1 MLKNDLLKNDGEIIR
16 IITIKNNQALVID
29 CIKRNMPY
37 WINIEL
43 LEPYIP
49 CNDQELLIISH
60 KTLYN
65 IDELDTRSQS
75 IIHFRYGIIEPLI
88 YEIDNKKKRNI
99 LIKTISTQN
108 NISGQTLRKYLC
120 DYLAFQDKTI
130 LAPKKNISDKT
141 LSKDEKNMRW
151 ALNKFF
157 YTKRKNSLYT
167 AYLFMLKEK
176 YTINDK
182 LQEDHTSFYQF
193 RYFYRKT
200 KKLQTYYISR
210 NGIKDYQKNH
220 RPFLGNGIKD
230 FAPTIGTGMVD
241 STICD
246 IYLIDTNGNIIGRP
260 ILTVCIDAYCGLC
273 YGYNLSWKGGIYSI
287 SGLMENIVSDKHVLC
302 KKFGINIGEHE
313 WINKS
318 IPGTMVTDKG
328 TEYISASFEQLA
340 ELGVKIINLP
350 AYRPELK
357 GRVEKFFDIIQTL
370 YKSQLKGMGIIETDY
385 LQRGAHDYKKD
396 AKLTLNDFEKIIL
409 HCILYYNTKHIIKNF
424 SYTED
429 MIRNNVPPYSNDIW
443 NWIVNS
449 QKDFSLIPVKR
460 DKLKLTLL
468 PRTNGTFRRN
478 GFIVNNIRYKNDTYK
493 EYYLSGKIVNVA
505 YDPNNIDIIWLIEN
519 DNYVK
524 FDLIEKEYSGK
535 TLNEI
540 DELRKKKKQ
549 ILKAYQESEYQNR
562 INLISEIDN
571 VINFAKQ
578 RNSVPVN
585 TKYIRDTRTLEIK
598 KELSNSTQGDDEN
611 V

>member
-1 MLKNDLLKNDGEIIR
+1 MLKNDLLKNNGEIIR
-16 IITIKNNQALVID
+16 IITIKNNYALVIN

-43 LEPYIP
+43 LESYIP

-65 IDELDTRSQS
+65 IDELDARSQS
-75 IIHFRYGIIEPLI
+75 IIYFRYGIIEPLI

-99 LIKTISTQN
+99 LIKNISIQN

-130 LAPKKNISDKT
+130 LAPKKNISNKT

-182 LQEDHTSFYQF
+182 LQESHPSFYQF

-210 NGIKDYQKNH
+210 NGIKE
-220 RPFLGNGIKD
+220 
-230 FAPTIGTGMVD
+230 FAPTIGTGMLD

-246 IYLIDTNGNIIGRP
+246 IYLINTDGNIIGRP

-287 SGLMENIVSDKHVLC
+287 SGLMENIVSDKHLLC
-302 KKFGINIGEHE
+302 EKFGINIGEHE

-370 YKSQLKGMGIIETDY
+370 YKSQLKGMGVIETDY

-443 NWIVNS
+443 NWIVSS

-468 PRTNGTFRRN
+468 PRANGVFRRN
-478 GFIVNNIRYKNDTYK
+478 GLIVNNTRYKNDTYK

-505 YDPNNIDIIWLIEN
+505 YDPNNIDSIWLIEN
-519 DNYVK
+519 GDYVK
-524 FDLIEKEYSGK
+524 FNLIELEYSGK

-571 VINFAKQ
+571 VKNFAKQ

-598 KELSNSTQGDDEN
+598 KELSNDTRR
-611 V
+611 

>member
-43 LEPYIP
+43 LESYIP

-65 IDELDTRSQS
+65 IDELDARSQS
-75 IIHFRYGIIEPLI
+75 IIYFRYGIIESLI

-99 LIKTISTQN
+99 LIKNISIQN

-130 LAPKKNISDKT
+130 LAPKKNISNKT
-141 LSKDEKNMRW
+141 LSKDEKNIRW

-182 LQEDHTSFYQF
+182 LQESHPSFYQF

-220 RPFLGNGIKD
+220 RPLLGNGIKE
-230 FAPTIGTGMVD
+230 FAPTIGTGMLD

-246 IYLIDTNGNIIGRP
+246 IYLINTDGNIIGRP

-287 SGLMENIVSDKHVLC
+287 SGLMENIVSDKHLLC
-302 KKFGINIGEHE
+302 EKFGINIGEHE

-370 YKSQLKGMGIIETDY
+370 YKSQLKGMGVIETDY

-443 NWIVNS
+443 NWIVSS

-468 PRTNGTFRRN
+468 PRVNGIFRRN
-478 GFIVNNIRYKNDTYK
+478 GLIVNNIRYKNDTYK

-505 YDPNNIDIIWLIEN
+505 YDPNNIDSIWLIEN
-519 DNYVK
+519 GDYVK
-524 FDLIEKEYSGK
+524 FNLIELEYSGK

-540 DELRKKKKQ
+540 EELRKKKKQ
-549 ILKAYQESEYQNR
+549 ILKAYQENEYQSR

-571 VINFAKQ
+571 VKNLVKQ

-598 KELSNSTQGDDEN
+598 KELSNDTRR
-611 V
+611 

>member
-16 IITIKNNQALVID
+16 IITIKNNYALVIN

-43 LEPYIP
+43 LESYIP

-65 IDELDTRSQS
+65 IDELDARSQS
-75 IIHFRYGIIEPLI
+75 IIYFRYGIIEPLI

-99 LIKTISTQN
+99 LIKNISIQN

-130 LAPKKNISDKT
+130 LAPKKNISNKT

-182 LQEDHTSFYQF
+182 LQESHPSFYQF

-220 RPFLGNGIKD
+220 RPLLGNGIKE
-230 FAPTIGTGMVD
+230 FAPTIGTGMLD

-246 IYLIDTNGNIIGRP
+246 IYLINTDGNIIGRP

-287 SGLMENIVSDKHVLC
+287 SGLMENIVSDKHLLC
-302 KKFGINIGEHE
+302 EKFEINIGEHE

-370 YKSQLKGMGIIETDY
+370 YKSQLKGMGVIETDY

-443 NWIVNS
+443 NWIVSS

-468 PRTNGTFRRN
+468 PRVNGIFRRN
-478 GFIVNNIRYKNDTYK
+478 GLIVNNTRYKNDTYK

-505 YDPNNIDIIWLIEN
+505 YDPNNIDSIWLIEN
-519 DNYVK
+519 GDYVK
-524 FDLIEKEYSGK
+524 FNLIELEYSGK

-571 VINFAKQ
+571 VKNFAKQ

>member
-43 LEPYIP
+43 LESYIP

-65 IDELDTRSQS
+65 IDELDARSQS
-75 IIHFRYGIIEPLI
+75 IIYFRYGIIESLI

-99 LIKTISTQN
+99 LIKNISIQN

-130 LAPKKNISDKT
+130 LAPKKNISNKT
-141 LSKDEKNMRW
+141 LSKDEKNIRW

-182 LQEDHTSFYQF
+182 LQESHPSFYQF

-220 RPFLGNGIKD
+220 RPLLGNGIKE
-230 FAPTIGTGMVD
+230 FAPTIGTGMLD

-246 IYLIDTNGNIIGRP
+246 IYLINTDGNIIGRP

-287 SGLMENIVSDKHVLC
+287 SGLMENIVSDKHLLC
-302 KKFGINIGEHE
+302 EKFGINIGEHE

-370 YKSQLKGMGIIETDY
+370 YKSQLKGMGVIETDY

-443 NWIVNS
+443 NWIVSS

-468 PRTNGTFRRN
+468 PRVNGIFRRN
-478 GFIVNNIRYKNDTYK
+478 GLIVNNIRYKNDTYK

-505 YDPNNIDIIWLIEN
+505 YDPNNIDSIWLIEN
-519 DNYVK
+519 GDYVK
-524 FDLIEKEYSGK
+524 FNLIELEYSGK

-540 DELRKKKKQ
+540 EELRKKKKQ
-549 ILKAYQESEYQNR
+549 ILKAYQENEYQSR

-571 VINFAKQ
+571 VKNLVKQ

-585 TKYIRDTRTLEIK
+585 TKYISHI
-598 KELSNSTQGDDEN
+598 
-611 V
+611 

>member
-16 IITIKNNQALVID
+16 IITIKNNYALVIN

-43 LEPYIP
+43 LESYIP

-65 IDELDTRSQS
+65 IDELDARSQS
-75 IIHFRYGIIEPLI
+75 IIYFRYGIIEPLI

-99 LIKTISTQN
+99 LIKNISIQN

-130 LAPKKNISDKT
+130 LAPKKNISNKT

-182 LQEDHTSFYQF
+182 LQESHPSFYQF

-220 RPFLGNGIKD
+220 RPLLGNGIKE
-230 FAPTIGTGMVD
+230 FAPTIGTGMLD

-246 IYLIDTNGNIIGRP
+246 IYLINTDGNIIGRP

-287 SGLMENIVSDKHVLC
+287 SGLMESIVSDKHLLC
-302 KKFGINIGEHE
+302 EKFGINIGEHE

-370 YKSQLKGMGIIETDY
+370 YKSQLKGMGVIETDY

-443 NWIVNS
+443 NWIVSS

-468 PRTNGTFRRN
+468 PRANGVFRRN
-478 GFIVNNIRYKNDTYK
+478 GLIVNNTRYKNDTYK

-505 YDPNNIDIIWLIEN
+505 YDPNNIDSIWLIEN
-519 DNYVK
+519 GDYVK
-524 FDLIEKEYSGK
+524 FNLIELEYSGK

-571 VINFAKQ
+571 VKNFAKQ

>member
-43 LEPYIP
+43 LESYIP

-65 IDELDTRSQS
+65 IDELDARSQS
-75 IIHFRYGIIEPLI
+75 IIYFRYGIIEPLI

-99 LIKTISTQN
+99 LIKNISIQN

-182 LQEDHTSFYQF
+182 LQESHPSFYQF

-220 RPFLGNGIKD
+220 RPLLGNGIKE
-230 FAPTIGTGMVD
+230 FAPTIGTGMLD

-246 IYLIDTNGNIIGRP
+246 IYLINTDGNIIGRP

-287 SGLMENIVSDKHVLC
+287 SGLMENIVSDKHLLC
-302 KKFGINIGEHE
+302 EKFGINIGEHE

-370 YKSQLKGMGIIETDY
+370 YKSQLKGMGVIETDY

-443 NWIVNS
+443 NWIVSS

-468 PRTNGTFRRN
+468 PRANGVFRRN
-478 GFIVNNIRYKNDTYK
+478 GLIVNNTRYKNDTYK
-493 EYYLSGKIVNVA
+493 EYYLSGKIVNIA
-505 YDPNNIDIIWLIEN
+505 YDPNNIDSIWLIEN
-519 DNYVK
+519 GDYVK
-524 FDLIEKEYSGK
+524 FNLIELEYSGK

-571 VINFAKQ
+571 VKNFAKQ

>member
-182 LQEDHTSFYQF
+182 LQEDHPSFYQF

-220 RPFLGNGIKD
+220 RPLLGNGIKE
-230 FAPTIGTGMVD
+230 FAPTIGTGMLD

-246 IYLIDTNGNIIGRP
+246 IYLIDANGNIIGRP

-505 YDPNNIDIIWLIEN
+505 YDPNNIDSIWLIEN
-519 DNYVK
+519 GDYVK
-524 FDLIEKEYSGK
+524 FNLIELEYSGK

-540 DELRKKKKQ
+540 EELRKKKKQ
-549 ILKAYQESEYQNR
+549 ILKAYQESEYQSR
-562 INLISEIDN
+562 IDLISEIDN
-571 VINFAKQ
+571 VKNLVKQ
-578 RNSVPVN
+578 RNSVAVN

-598 KELSNSTQGDDEN
+598 KELSNDTRR
-611 V
+611 

>member
-43 LEPYIP
+43 LESYIP

-65 IDELDTRSQS
+65 IDELDARSQS
-75 IIHFRYGIIEPLI
+75 IIYFRYGIIESLI

-99 LIKTISTQN
+99 LIKNISIQN

-130 LAPKKNISDKT
+130 LAPKKNISNKT
-141 LSKDEKNMRW
+141 LSKDEKNIRW

-182 LQEDHTSFYQF
+182 LQESHPSFYQF

-220 RPFLGNGIKD
+220 RPLLGNGIKE
-230 FAPTIGTGMVD
+230 FAPTIGTGMLD

-246 IYLIDTNGNIIGRP
+246 IYLINTDGNIIGRP

-287 SGLMENIVSDKHVLC
+287 SGLMENIVSDKHLLC
-302 KKFGINIGEHE
+302 EKFGINIGEHE

-370 YKSQLKGMGIIETDY
+370 YKSQLKGMGVIETDY

-443 NWIVNS
+443 NWIVSS

-468 PRTNGTFRRN
+468 PRVNGIFRRN
-478 GFIVNNIRYKNDTYK
+478 GLIVNNIRYKNDTYK

-505 YDPNNIDIIWLIEN
+505 YDPNNIDSIWLIEN
-519 DNYVK
+519 GDYVK
-524 FDLIEKEYSGK
+524 FNLIELEYSGK

-540 DELRKKKKQ
+540 EELRKKKKQ
-549 ILKAYQESEYQNR
+549 ILKAYQENEYQSR

-571 VINFAKQ
+571 VKNLVKQ

-585 TKYIRDTRTLEIK
+585 TKYITQRCITALERFI
-598 KELSNSTQGDDEN
+598 
-611 V
+611 

>member
-16 IITIKNNQALVID
+16 IITIKNNHALVIN

-43 LEPYIP
+43 LESYIP

-65 IDELDTRSQS
+65 IDELDARSQS
-75 IIHFRYGIIEPLI
+75 IIYFRYGIIEPLI

-99 LIKTISTQN
+99 LIKNISIQN

-130 LAPKKNISDKT
+130 LAPKKNISNKT

-182 LQEDHTSFYQF
+182 LQENHPSFYQF

-220 RPFLGNGIKD
+220 RPLLGNGIKE
-230 FAPTIGTGMVD
+230 FAPTIGTGMLD

-246 IYLIDTNGNIIGRP
+246 IYLINTDGNIIGRP

-273 YGYNLSWKGGIYSI
+273 YGYNLSWKGGIHSI

-302 KKFGINIGEHE
+302 KKFSIDIGKHE
-313 WINKS
+313 WINRLV
-318 IPGTMVTDKG
+318 PGTMVTDKG
-328 TEYISASFEQLA
+328 KEYVSAAFEQLT
-340 ELGVKIINLP
+340 ELGIKIINLP

-357 GRVEKFFDIIQTL
+357 GRVEKFFDIIQNL
-370 YKSQLKGMGIIETDY
+370 YKSQLKGMGVIETDY
-385 LQRGAHDYKKD
+385 LQRGTHDYKKD
-396 AKLTLNDFEKIIL
+396 AKLTLDDFEKIIL
-409 HCILYYNTKHIIKNF
+409 HCILYYNTKYIIKNF

-429 MIRNNVPPYSNDIW
+429 MIRNNVPPYSNDSICMVG
-443 NWIVNS
+443 IPECE
-449 QKDFSLIPVKR
+449 DFFTQEMYLARRCTGLKYN
-460 DKLKLTLL
+460 KLSYE
-468 PRTNGTFRRN
+468 NF
-478 GFIVNNIRYKNDTYK
+478 K
-493 EYYLSGKIVNVA
+493 EM
-505 YDPNNIDIIWLIEN
+505 
-519 DNYVK
+519 
-524 FDLIEKEYSGK
+524 
-535 TLNEI
+535 
-540 DELRKKKKQ
+540 LR
-549 ILKAYQESEYQNR
+549 
-562 INLISEIDN
+562 
-571 VINFAKQ
+571 
-578 RNSVPVN
+578 
-585 TKYIRDTRTLEIK
+585 
-598 KELSNSTQGDDEN
+598 
-611 V
+611 

>member
-43 LEPYIP
+43 LESYIP

-65 IDELDTRSQS
+65 IDELDARSQS
-75 IIHFRYGIIEPLI
+75 IIYFRYGIIEPLI

-99 LIKTISTQN
+99 LIKNISIQN

-130 LAPKKNISDKT
+130 LAPKKNISNKT
-141 LSKDEKNMRW
+141 LSKDEKNIRW

-182 LQEDHTSFYQF
+182 LQESHPSFYQF

-220 RPFLGNGIKD
+220 RPLLGNGIKE
-230 FAPTIGTGMVD
+230 FAPTIGTGMLD

-246 IYLIDTNGNIIGRP
+246 IYLINTDGNIIGRP

-287 SGLMENIVSDKHVLC
+287 SGLMESIVSDKHLLC
-302 KKFGINIGEHE
+302 EKFGINIGEHE

-370 YKSQLKGMGIIETDY
+370 YKSQLKGMGVIETDY

-443 NWIVNS
+443 NWIVSS

-468 PRTNGTFRRN
+468 PRANGVFRRN
-478 GFIVNNIRYKNDTYK
+478 GLIVNNTRYKNDTYK

-505 YDPNNIDIIWLIEN
+505 YDPNNIDSIWLIEN
-519 DNYVK
+519 GDYVK
-524 FDLIEKEYSGK
+524 FNLIELEYSGK

-571 VINFAKQ
+571 VKNFAKQ

>member
-88 YEIDNKKKRNI
+88 YEIDNKKKRII
-99 LIKTISTQN
+99 LIKTISSQN

-182 LQEDHTSFYQF
+182 LQEDHPSFYQF

-220 RPFLGNGIKD
+220 RPLLGNGIKE
-230 FAPTIGTGMVD
+230 FAPTIGTGMLD

>member
-1 MLKNDLLKNDGEIIR
+1 MLKNDLLKNNGEIIR
-16 IITIKNNQALVID
+16 IITIKNNYALVIN

-43 LEPYIP
+43 LESYIP

-65 IDELDTRSQS
+65 IDELDARSQS
-75 IIHFRYGIIEPLI
+75 IIYFRYGIIEPLI

-99 LIKTISTQN
+99 LIKNISIQN

-130 LAPKKNISDKT
+130 LAPKKNISNKT
-141 LSKDEKNMRW
+141 LSKDEKNIRW

-182 LQEDHTSFYQF
+182 LQESHPSFYQF

-220 RPFLGNGIKD
+220 RPLLGNGIKE
-230 FAPTIGTGMVD
+230 FAPTIGTGMLD

-246 IYLIDTNGNIIGRP
+246 IYLINTDGNIIGRP
-260 ILTVCIDAYCGLC
+260 RA
-273 YGYNLSWKGGIYSI
+273 N
-287 SGLMENIVSDKHVLC
+287 
-302 KKFGINIGEHE
+302 
-313 WINKS
+313 
-318 IPGTMVTDKG
+318 
-328 TEYISASFEQLA
+328 
-340 ELGVKIINLP
+340 GV
-350 AYRPELK
+350 
-357 GRVEKFFDIIQTL
+357 
-370 YKSQLKGMGIIETDY
+370 
-385 LQRGAHDYKKD
+385 
-396 AKLTLNDFEKIIL
+396 
-409 HCILYYNTKHIIKNF
+409 
-424 SYTED
+424 
-429 MIRNNVPPYSNDIW
+429 
-443 NWIVNS
+443 
-449 QKDFSLIPVKR
+449 
-460 DKLKLTLL
+460 
-468 PRTNGTFRRN
+468 FRRN
-478 GFIVNNIRYKNDTYK
+478 GLIVNNLRYKNDTYK

-505 YDPNNIDIIWLIEN
+505 YDPNNIDSIWLIEN
-519 DNYVK
+519 GDYVK
-524 FDLIEKEYSGK
+524 FNLIELEYSGK

-540 DELRKKKKQ
+540 EELRKKKKQ
-549 ILKAYQESEYQNR
+549 ILKAYQENEYQSR

-571 VINFAKQ
+571 VKNLVKQ

-598 KELSNSTQGDDEN
+598 KELSNDTRRDR
-611 V
+611 

>member
-1 MLKNDLLKNDGEIIR
+1 MLKNDLLKNNGEIIR
-16 IITIKNNQALVID
+16 IITIKNNHALVIN

-43 LEPYIP
+43 LESYIP

-65 IDELDTRSQS
+65 IIELDARSQS
-75 IIHFRYGIIEPLI
+75 IIYFRYGIIEPLI

-99 LIKTISTQN
+99 LIKNISIQN

-130 LAPKKNISDKT
+130 LAPKKNISNKT

-182 LQEDHTSFYQF
+182 LQESHPSFYQF

-220 RPFLGNGIKD
+220 RPLLGNGIKE
-230 FAPTIGTGMVD
+230 FAPTIGTGMLD

-246 IYLIDTNGNIIGRP
+246 IYLINTDGNIIG
-260 ILTVCIDAYCGLC
+260 
-273 YGYNLSWKGGIYSI
+273 
-287 SGLMENIVSDKHVLC
+287 
-302 KKFGINIGEHE
+302 
-313 WINKS
+313 
-318 IPGTMVTDKG
+318 
-328 TEYISASFEQLA
+328 
-340 ELGVKIINLP
+340 
-350 AYRPELK
+350 
-357 GRVEKFFDIIQTL
+357 
-370 YKSQLKGMGIIETDY
+370 
-385 LQRGAHDYKKD
+385 
-396 AKLTLNDFEKIIL
+396 
-409 HCILYYNTKHIIKNF
+409 
-424 SYTED
+424 
-429 MIRNNVPPYSNDIW
+429 
-443 NWIVNS
+443 
-449 QKDFSLIPVKR
+449 
-460 DKLKLTLL
+460 
-468 PRTNGTFRRN
+468 
-478 GFIVNNIRYKNDTYK
+478 
-493 EYYLSGKIVNVA
+493 
-505 YDPNNIDIIWLIEN
+505 NNIDFIWLIEN
-519 DNYVK
+519 GDYVK
-524 FDLIEKEYSGK
+524 FNLIELEYSGK

-540 DELRKKKKQ
+540 EELRKKKKQ
-549 ILKAYQESEYQNR
+549 ILKAYQESEYQSR

-571 VINFAKQ
+571 VKNLVKQ

-598 KELSNSTQGDDEN
+598 KELSNDTRR
-611 V
+611 